1 MKKKLLVY
9 ITISILG
16 IFSAYAGILYM
27 DDVHMQQEIAT
38 KVLRF
43 HVLANSDSAEDQ
55 SLKLQVR
62 DAVGTYMQEQ
72 LANVDSL
79 MECEDVVLG
88 DLSEIEQVAEAT
100 IRENGYDYTVT
111 ASLEQTDFPV
121 KTYGDYT
128 FPSGEYEALRVVIG
142 EGEGHNWWC
151 VMYPNMCFDNS
162 MYEVVDENAEISLQQ
177 TLTEEEYEAVL
188 ESGDYEIQFKYLTF
202 LNELC
207 DGGAE

>member
-1 MKKKLLVY
+1 MKKKNLVY
-9 ITISILG
+9 ITI
-16 IFSAYAGILYM
+16 FAFGILSVLLGAFYM

-43 HVLANSDSAEDQ
+43 HVLANSDSTEDQ
-55 SLKLQVR
+55 DLKLQVR
-62 DAVGTYMQEQ
+62 VAVGSYMQEQ
-72 LANVDSL
+72 LANVNSL
-79 MECEDVVLG
+79 AECEKVVAE
-88 DLSEIEQVAEAT
+88 DLTEIEKVAEAT

-111 ASLEQTDFPV
+111 ASLEQTTFPV
-121 KTYGDYT
+121 KTYGNYT

-142 EGEGHNWWC
+142 EGNGHNWWC
-151 VMYPNMCFDNS
+151 VMYPNMCFENS

-202 LNELC
+202 FNGLC
-207 DGGAE
+207 DSGNK

>member
-1 MKKKLLVY
+1 MKKKNLVY
-9 ITISILG
+9 ITI
-16 IFSAYAGILYM
+16 FAFGILSVLLGAFYM

-43 HVLANSDSAEDQ
+43 HVLANSDSTEDQ
-55 SLKLQVR
+55 DLKLQVR
-62 DAVGTYMQEQ
+62 DAVGSYMQEQ
-72 LANVDSL
+72 LANVNSL
-79 MECEDVVLG
+79 AECEKVVAE
-88 DLSEIEQVAEAT
+88 DLTEIEKVAEAT

-111 ASLEQTDFPV
+111 ASLEQTTFPV
-121 KTYGDYT
+121 KTYGNYT

-142 EGEGHNWWC
+142 EGNGHNWWC
-151 VMYPNMCFDNS
+151 VMYPNMCFENS

-202 LNELC
+202 LNGLC
-207 DGGAE
+207 DSGNK

>member
-1 MKKKLLVY
+1 MKKKNLVY
-9 ITISILG
+9 ITI
-16 IFSAYAGILYM
+16 FAFGILSVLLGAFYM

-43 HVLANSDSAEDQ
+43 HVLANSDSTEDQ
-55 SLKLQVR
+55 DLKLQVR
-62 DAVGTYMQEQ
+62 DAVGSYMQEQ
-72 LANVDSL
+72 LANVNSL
-79 MECEDVVLG
+79 AECEKVVAE
-88 DLSEIEQVAEAT
+88 DLTEIEKVAEAT

-111 ASLEQTDFPV
+111 ASLEQTTFPV
-121 KTYGDYT
+121 KTYGNYT

-142 EGEGHNWWC
+142 EGNGHNWWC
-151 VMYPNMCFDNS
+151 VMYPNMCFENS

-202 LNELC
+202 FNGLC
-207 DGGAE
+207 DSGNK